1 MKYLLNVTVIA
12 YLAVVAAISV
22 SGQQVSGTSKARS
35 DSKSSAAAGRELV
48 SAGTVTN
55 AELTNTV
62 DVRKSKVGDQVV
74 LKTTKAIKQN
84 GETAIAKGT
93 KLMGRITEIQQ
104 KTKENGQSKIAMLFD
119 RIDGKNIDAPISLSI
134 LSMTNTRASA
144 NAGDSV
150 GGDLMSSSSTSASS
164 SSGSG
169 GLVGGVTNTVGG
181 VLNTTTQT
189 AGNVVGGATQTVGN
203 TAGTLGRTVNG
214 IQISQSAGGSASGS
228 TMLSSGNKNLRIEK
242 GVTFN
247 VQFNSS
253 VQN

>member
-1 MKYLLNVTVIA
+1 MKYLFLITF
-12 YLAVVAAISV
+12 AVSFTAISAV
-22 SGQQVSGTSKARS
+22 GQQVSGTSKAQS
-35 DSKSSAAAGRELV
+35 DTKSSVAAGRELV
-48 SAGTVTN
+48 SAGAVTN
-55 AELTNTV
+55 AELTNTI
-62 DVRKSKVGDQVV
+62 DVRKSKIGDEVV
-74 LKTTKAIKQN
+74 LKTTKTIKQN
-84 GETAIAKGT
+84 GETTIAKGT
-93 KLMGRITEIQQ
+93 KLIGRITEIQQ
-104 KTKENGQSKIAMLFD
+104 KTKENGQSKIGMLFD
-119 RIDGKNIDAPISLSI
+119 RINGKNLDAPISLSI

-144 NAGDSV
+144 NAGDAA
-150 GGDLMSSSSTSASS
+150 GADLRSSSSTSASS
-164 SSGSG
+164 SSNSG
-169 GLVGGVTNTVGG
+169 GLLGGVTNTVGG

-228 TMLSSGNKNLRIEK
+228 TTLSSNNKNLRIEK

>member
-1 MKYLLNVTVIA
+1 M
-12 YLAVVAAISV
+12 ISAF
-22 SGQQVSGTSKARS
+22 GQQVSGTSKAQS
-35 DSKSSAAAGRELV
+35 DTKSSVTAGRELIT
-48 SAGTVTN
+48 AGTVTN
-55 AELTNTV
+55 AELTSAV
-62 DVRKSKVGDQVV
+62 DVKKSKVGDEVV

-84 GETAIAKGT
+84 GETTIAKGT

-104 KTKENGQSKIAMLFD
+104 RTKENGQSKIGMLFD

-164 SSGSG
+164 SSSGSG
-169 GLVGGVTNTVGG
+169 GLLGGVTNTVGG
-181 VLNTTTQT
+181 ALNTTTQT
-189 AGNVVGGATQTVGN
+189 AGNVVGGAAQTVGN

-228 TMLSSGNKNLRIEK
+228 TMLSSNNKNLRVEK